1 MLKGDRKLLQSSNNA
16 NVKPNAVVAQD
27 SGGRY
32 RIAAA
37 ALAAYLKNLVGR
49 YVVVYVKTGVYDEYI
64 TGKCVHIWRWSPEIN
79 ATEMGYMYRYS

>member
-1 MLKGDRKLLQSSNNA
+1 MALMGFHMSMLKGDRKLLQSSNNA

-32 RIAAA
+32 RIAAS

-49 YVVVYVKTGVYDEYI
+49 CVVVYAKLEYMMSI
-64 TGKCVHIWRWSPEIN
+64 LRVNVFR
-79 ATEMGYMYRYS
+79 